1 MGIFDTASGMGHE
14 EVVFCHDK
22 ATGLKAIIAI
32 HDTTLG
38 PALGGTRMWDY
49 ADEDAAITDVL
60 RLSRGMTY
68 KAAVAGLN
76 LGGGKAVIIGP
87 RSLKSEA
94 LFRTF
99 GRFVNGLGG
108 RYITAEDVNISVRD
122 MEYVAAETRY
132 VTGISSKP
140 GGSGD
145 PSPVTAFGVFCGI
158 RAAVR
163 HRLGKDSLAGL
174 KVAVQGTGAVGM
186 HLCELLKEAGAKLFV
201 SDIDPHKVG
210 QAVTRFGATALQ
222 ENEIYSTAYDVFAPC
237 ALGAVLNDETIP
249 ALKATVVAGGANNQL
264 RDEARH
270 GKMLRERNI
279 LYAPDYVINAG
290 GLINV
295 YNELVGYNPEA
306 VRRQASTIYDTL
318 LSVFTEA
325 DNKNVSTHNASD
337 SIAERRIASVRAA
350 APLRNTYDNQPWMPR
365 C

>member
-1 MGIFDTASGMGHE
+1 MGIFDTASTMGHE

-22 ATGLKAIIAI
+22 STGLKAIIAI

-49 ADEDAAITDVL
+49 ADEEAAITDVL

-108 RYITAEDVNISVRD
+108 RYITAEDVNINVRD

-145 PSPVTAFGVFCGI
+145 PSPVTAYGVYCGI
-158 RAAVR
+158 KAAVR
-163 HRLGKDSLAGL
+163 QRLGKDSLAGL
-174 KVAVQGTGAVGM
+174 KIAVQGVGAVGI
-186 HLCELLKEAGAKLFV
+186 HLCELLKESGAKLFV
-201 SDIDPHKVG
+201 ADIDPGKVG
-210 QAVTRFGATALQ
+210 TAVSRFGATALQ
-222 ENEIYSTAYDVFAPC
+222 DNEVYTSAYDVFAPC
-237 ALGAVLNDETIP
+237 ALGAILNDETIP
-249 ALKATVVAGGANNQL
+249 TLKATIVAGGANNQL

-270 GKMLRERNI
+270 GKMLREKNI

-295 YNELVGYNPEA
+295 YNELVGYNPDA
-306 VRRQASTIYDTL
+306 VRRQAATIHDTL
-318 LSVFTEA
+318 LDVFAEA
-325 DNKNVSTHNASD
+325 DRRNISTHQASD
-337 SIAERRIASVRAA
+337 VIAERRISSVRAA
-350 APLRNTYDNQPWMPR
+350 SALRNSYENQPWVR
-365 C
+365 R